1 MRTDSTLAEQVMRLV
16 FEAGHAGH
24 AANASAEA
32 PETVMPAGA
41 GGPVHDRSMG
51 ELIRVANSLTEA
63 QIDEVAEYQRRRGIR
78 FGEAAVALKF
88 ASNDDVLWAL
98 SQQFHYPYAPEA
110 IRHRNRELVVAADPF
125 GDQAEVIRDLCS
137 QIAMGANQRNE
148 PRSALS
154 VVSHDVGDG
163 KTFLAANLAVAFSQV
178 GRRTLLIDADMRT
191 PRLHEAFGLE
201 SKVGLSA
208 VLSGRTDVSAI
219 QAVPDLPS
227 LFVLPVG
234 VVPPNPLELLQR
246 SAFGLLINEL
256 VSKFDHVI
264 VDTPA
269 LSRGADLRV
278 IAAHCGS
285 AIVVGRKGRSKMS
298 ALARLTEVMGRSRA
312 RVAGVVLNDH

>member
-1 MRTDSTLAEQVMRLV
+1 MRADTTLAEQVMRLV
-16 FEAGHAGH
+16 FEAGHPGH
-24 AANASAEA
+24 ANRAGADA
-32 PETVMPAGA
+32 PETVLPAGA
-41 GGPVHDRSMG
+41 GGALHDRSMG
-51 ELIRVANSLTEA
+51 ELIRVAKRLTDA
-63 QIDEVAEYQRRRGIR
+63 QIDEIVEFQSERGIR

-88 ASNDDVLWAL
+88 ASGDDVLWAL

-137 QIAMGANQRNE
+137 QIAMGTQQRGE

-154 VVSHDVGDG
+154 VISHDVGDG

-191 PRLHEAFGLE
+191 PRLHDAFGLE

-208 VLSGRTDVSAI
+208 VLSGRNDVSAI

-246 SAFGLLINEL
+246 SAFGLLMAEL

-269 LSRGADLRV
+269 LSRSADLRV
-278 IAAHCGS
+278 ITAHCGS

-298 ALARLTEVMGRSRA
+298 ALARLTEMVGRGRA

>member
-1 MRTDSTLAEQVMRLV
+1 MLFDTPLAEQAMRLV
-16 FEAGHAGH
+16 FEAGHSGR
-24 AANASAEA
+24 AANTATEA
-32 PETVMPAGA
+32 PKPVLPADA
-41 GGPVHDRSMG
+41 GVVLHDRSMG
-51 ELIRVANSLTEA
+51 DLIRVANGLTDA
-63 QIDEVAEYQRRRGIR
+63 QIEEVSEYQRHRGTR

-88 ASNDDVLWAL
+88 ASHDDVLWAL

-110 IRHRNRELVVAADPF
+110 SRHRNRELVVSADPF

-137 QIAMGANQRNE
+137 QISMGMHQRGE
-148 PRSALS
+148 PRAAVS

-191 PRLHEAFGLE
+191 PRLNHVFGLD

-219 QAVPDLPS
+219 QAVHDLPS

-246 SAFGLLINEL
+246 STFGLLIAEL
-256 VSKFDHVI
+256 VTKFDHVI

-285 AIVVGRKGRSKMS
+285 AIVVGRKGRSRMS
-298 ALARLTEVMGRSRA
+298 ALARLTDLVGRGQA